1 MILSRYCLKF
11 SQLSQV
17 QNGHSPPAKGQCRV
31 VALVEIL
38 KIRMS
43 EDWHFY
49 NRINGECYDLI
60 ESQFS
65 QSIQYGNTRIQT
77 FY

>member
-1 MILSRYCLKF
+1 
-11 SQLSQV
+11 
-17 QNGHSPPAKGQCRV
+17 
-31 VALVEIL
+31 
-38 KIRMS
+38 MS